1 MYRTKYVIAG
11 KWVNNENTE
20 DTFPITAEN
29 IKILVRDSNYEKENL
44 TKGMLRLM
52 LDKNLMDRLIVFAN
66 NASIFLYCE
75 KVRYDQNNQPISS
88 TPVQTDWS
96 GEYTYVASNDINY
109 NKEIDYMGDDAQ
121 EKKDVYK
128 QIMLGIFFK
137 EANERNNGTENR
149 VIRETSIQNTVI
161 KSMDTMPLLIE
172 PFDYN
177 NVIDQLAIPP
187 QESLVKFIDFMN
199 QYKVFYET
207 PYRFFIDAKCV
218 YLLSSSGQATECK
231 DEKYSSVYFN
241 VFNLVQTGGFIEG
254 MEEDDTNK
262 RYDVPILVKDTNYSM
277 DKTRS
282 KYMNEIEAIMDPAKK
297 NSILN
302 ATELNKQLEE
312 IKKYTEDINK
322 KIKAMIPDLKKISID
337 IRNIEITT
345 IGATDDVKEALE
357 ALNSQVVLA
366 KAEINKVAAPKSGE
380 QDSFDDPSGST
391 RQQTTPSG
399 GGSGSGSGSSGG
411 QPIPQYFTMNG
422 TRKQQYFDLLT
433 NSLAAAQYQG
443 NEFYK
448 AKDAISKCANTTVES
463 LMHTAYIPS
472 AVNSVS
478 LINVFENKSLLTAF
492 SGSANSFC
500 TTNQQQ
506 IGDLFPILGNGQSS
520 QASASAIL
528 NAMNEIRNAKVAFM
542 SQCQYATDDGT
553 DFQAIIDAMTPQIQK
568 IQDAIGSAGGGF
580 GQYNGIPDIVGKAIG
595 SVSGEINKINKLTT
609 QVSSILTEFQ
619 ASWQAVGNKIN
630 SNIAGVMK
638 GLSNAGGIV
647 DSLSSLKFGS
657 LEDIFSSINKIK
669 DISQLGRV
677 GLSCF
682 DLKLDGIGKGKSI
695 VKVDNDNYN
704 VLKNIKANIENK
716 DNRIVLNKLDLDAE
730 IFTPNKEYI
739 IHNYDAHGDKDGFF
753 ILQRKVEIYI
763 REDKEFNCTTMLE
776 FDKVKTEPKDVAEK
790 AGTTAEQTA
799 RARIEQIGQKNVSI
813 DDIIRNGRDIINTV
827 KNNGISIDSIV
838 KATGTAKQIEDSIR
852 KMGSKQ
858 GASPSP
864 LGGRDSK
871 DPFILH

>member
-52 LDKNLMDRLIVFAN
+52 LDKNFMDKLILLAN

-75 KVRYDQNNQPISS
+75 KVLYDQNNQPISS
-88 TPVQTDWS
+88 TPIQTDWS

-109 NKEIDYMGDDAQ
+109 NKEIDYMGDNSED
-121 EKKDVYK
+121 KKDVYK

-161 KSMDTMPLLIE
+161 KSMDSMPLLIE

-177 NVIDQLAIPP
+177 NIIDQLAIPP

-218 YLLSSSGQATECK
+218 YLLSSSGQATESK

-241 VFNLVQTGGFIEG
+241 VFSLTQTGGFIEG
-254 MEEDDTNK
+254 MEDDDTNK
-262 RYDVPILVKDTNYSM
+262 RYDVPILVKDTNYTM

-282 KYMNEIEAIMDPAKK
+282 KYMNEIEAIMDPAKE

-302 ATELNKQLEE
+302 ATELNNQLEQ
-312 IKKYTEDINK
+312 IKQYTVDINN
-322 KIKAMIPDLKKISID
+322 KIKAKIPELKKISVD

-345 IGATDDVKEALE
+345 IGATDDVKESLDALSKKVE
-357 ALNSQVVLA
+357 VA
-366 KAEINKVAAPKSGE
+366 KAEINKVATPKAGE

-391 RQQTTPSG
+391 RKPTTTSGG
-399 GGSGSGSGSSGG
+399 GGSGSSSSGT
-411 QPIPQYFTMNG
+411 PAPQYFTMNG
-422 TRKQQYFDLLT
+422 TRKQYYFDLLT

-443 NEFYK
+443 KEFYK
-448 AKDAISKCANTTVES
+448 AKDVVSKCSNTTIES

-478 LINVFENKSLLTAF
+478 LINVFENKNLLSKF
-492 SGSANSFC
+492 SGSAKSFC
-500 TTNQQQ
+500 STNQQQ
-506 IGDLFPILGNGQSS
+506 IGDLFPILGNGKKS
-520 QASASAIL
+520 QASASTIL
-528 NAMNEIRNAKVAFM
+528 NAIKEIRSAKLSFM
-542 SQCQYATDDGT
+542 SQCPNATDDGT
-553 DFQAIIDAMTPQIQK
+553 DFQSIIDGMTPLIEK
-568 IQDAIGSAGGGF
+568 IQSAIGSAGGGF
-580 GQYNGIPDIVGKAIG
+580 DKYNVIPSIVGKVVE
-595 SVSGEINKINKLTT
+595 SVAGEIGNINKLTT
-609 QVSSILTEFQ
+609 QVSNILTEFQ

-647 DSLSSLKFGS
+647 NSLSSLKFGS
-657 LEDIFSSINKIK
+657 LEDIFGSLNKIK

-682 DLKLDGIGKGKSI
+682 DLKLDGSGKGGRSI

-704 VLKNIKANIENK
+704 ILKNIKANIENK

-730 IFTPNKEYI
+730 VFTPNKEFI
-739 IHNYDAHGDKDGFF
+739 IHNYDAHCDKDGFF

-776 FDKVKTEPKDVAEK
+776 FDKIKTEPKDIAEK
-790 AGTTAEQTA
+790 AGTTAEQTT
-799 RARIEQIGQKNVSI
+799 REKIKQSGQKNVNI
-813 DDIIRNGRDIINTV
+813 KDIIKNGRDIIDTV
-827 KNNGISIDSIV
+827 KKNGISIDSIV
-838 KATGTAKQIEDSIR
+838 KATKTAKQIEESIR

-871 DPFILH
+871 DPFIIH

>member
-1 MYRTKYVIAG
+1 MYRTKYVVAG
-11 KWVNNENTE
+11 KWVNNENNE

-52 LDKNLMDRLIVFAN
+52 LDKNFMDKLIMLAN

-75 KVRYDQNNQPISS
+75 KILYDQNNQPISS

-96 GEYTYVASNDINY
+96 GEYTYVASSDINY
-109 NKEIDYMGDDAQ
+109 NKEIDYMGDNSQD
-121 EKKDVYK
+121 KKDVYK
-128 QIMLGIFFK
+128 EIMLGIFFK
-137 EANERNNGTENR
+137 AANERNNCTENR

-161 KSMDTMPLLIE
+161 KSMDSMPLLIE

-207 PYRFFIDAKCV
+207 PYRFFIDAKCT

-231 DEKYSSVYFN
+231 NEKYSSVYFD
-241 VFNLVQTGGFIEG
+241 VFSLVQTGGFIEG

-262 RYDVPILVKDTNYSM
+262 RYVVPILVKDTNYIM

-282 KYMNEIEAIMDPAKK
+282 KYMSEIEAIMDPAKE

-302 ATELNKQLEE
+302 ATELNKQLEQ
-312 IKKYTEDINK
+312 IKQYTEGINK
-322 KIKAMIPDLKKISID
+322 KIKAKVPDLKKISID

-357 ALNSQVVLA
+357 ALSDKVELA
-366 KAEINKVAAPKSGE
+366 KAEINKVATPKSGE
-380 QDSFDDPSGST
+380 KDSFDDPSGST
-391 RQQTTPSG
+391 RKLTTT
-399 GGSGSGSGSSGG
+399 GSGSSSGGGSSGG

-422 TRKQQYFDLLT
+422 SRKQQYFDLLT

-448 AKDAISKCANTTVES
+448 AKAAISKCTNTTVES

-472 AVNSVS
+472 AVNGVS
-478 LINVFENKSLLTAF
+478 LINVFENKNLLSAF
-492 SGSANSFC
+492 SGASKSLC
-500 TTNQQQ
+500 STNKQQ
-506 IGDLFPILGNGQSS
+506 IGELFPLLGNGQNS

-528 NAMNEIRNAKVAFM
+528 NAINEIRNAKIAFM
-542 SQCQYATDDGT
+542 SQCPNATDDGT
-553 DFQAIIDAMTPQIQK
+553 DFQSIIDGITPLINK
-568 IQDAIGSAGGGF
+568 IENAIGAAGKGF
-580 GQYNGIPDIVGKAIG
+580 NLYDVIPGIVGKAVE

-609 QVSSILTEFQ
+609 QVSNILTEFQ
-619 ASWQAVGNKIN
+619 ASWQAIGDKIN

-657 LEDIFSSINKIK
+657 LEDIFNSINKIK

-682 DLKLDGIGKGKSI
+682 DLKLDGTGNGKNI

-704 VLKNIKANIENK
+704 ILKNIKANIENK

-730 IFTPNKEYI
+730 VFTPNKEFI
-739 IHNYDAHGDKDGFF
+739 IHNYDAHNDKDGFF

-776 FDKVKTEPKDVAEK
+776 FDKVKTEPKDAAEK
-790 AGTTAEQTA
+790 AGTTAEQTTKA
-799 RARIEQIGQKNVSI
+799 KMEQSGQKNVSI

-827 KNNGISIDSIV
+827 KSNGISIDSIV
-838 KATGTAKQIEDSIR
+838 KVAGTAKQIESSIR
-852 KMGSKQ
+852 KMSSTQ
-858 GASPSP
+858 GASPN
-864 LGGRDSK
+864 LKIGNK
-871 DPFILH
+871 NPFILH

>member
-52 LDKNLMDRLIVFAN
+52 LDKNFMDKLILLAN

-75 KVRYDQNNQPISS
+75 KVLYDQNNQPISS
-88 TPVQTDWS
+88 TPIQTDWS

-109 NKEIDYMGDDAQ
+109 NKEIDYMGDNSED
-121 EKKDVYK
+121 KKDVYK

-161 KSMDTMPLLIE
+161 KSMDSMPLLIE

-177 NVIDQLAIPP
+177 NIIDQLAIPP

-218 YLLSSSGQATECK
+218 YLLSSSGQATESK

-241 VFNLVQTGGFIEG
+241 VFSLTQTGGFIEG
-254 MEEDDTNK
+254 MEDDDTNK
-262 RYDVPILVKDTNYSM
+262 RYDVPILVKDTNYTM

-282 KYMNEIEAIMDPAKK
+282 KYMNEIEAIMDPAKE

-302 ATELNKQLEE
+302 ATELNTQLEQ
-312 IKKYTEDINK
+312 IKQYTMDINN
-322 KIKAMIPDLKKISID
+322 KIKAKIPDLKKISVD

-345 IGATDDVKEALE
+345 IGATDDVKESLDALSTKVE
-357 ALNSQVVLA
+357 VA
-366 KAEINKVAAPKSGE
+366 KAEINKVATPKAGE

-391 RQQTTPSG
+391 RKPTTTSGG
-399 GGSGSGSGSSGG
+399 GGSGSSSSGT
-411 QPIPQYFTMNG
+411 PAPQYFTMNG
-422 TRKQQYFDLLT
+422 TRKQYYFDLLT

-448 AKDAISKCANTTVES
+448 AKDVVSKCSNTTIES

-478 LINVFENKSLLTAF
+478 LINVFENKNLLSKF
-492 SGSANSFC
+492 SGSAKSFC
-500 TTNQQQ
+500 STNQQQ
-506 IGDLFPILGNGQSS
+506 IGDLFPILGNGKKS
-520 QASASAIL
+520 QASASTIL
-528 NAMNEIRNAKVAFM
+528 NAIKEIRSAKLSFM
-542 SQCQYATDDGT
+542 SQCPNATDDGT
-553 DFQAIIDAMTPQIQK
+553 DFQSIIDGMTPLIEK
-568 IQDAIGSAGGGF
+568 IQSAIGSAGGGF
-580 GQYNGIPDIVGKAIG
+580 DKYNVIPSIVGKVVE
-595 SVSGEINKINKLTT
+595 SVAGEIGNINKLTT
-609 QVSSILTEFQ
+609 QVSNILTEFQ

-647 DSLSSLKFGS
+647 NSLSSLKFGS
-657 LEDIFSSINKIK
+657 LEDIFGSLNKIK

-682 DLKLDGIGKGKSI
+682 DLKLDGSGKGGRSI

-704 VLKNIKANIENK
+704 ILKNIKANIENK

-730 IFTPNKEYI
+730 VFTPNKEFI
-739 IHNYDAHGDKDGFF
+739 IHNYDAHCDKDGFF

-776 FDKVKTEPKDVAEK
+776 FDKIKTEPKDVAEK
-790 AGTTAEQTA
+790 AGTTAEQTT
-799 RARIEQIGQKNVSI
+799 REKIKQSGQKNVNI
-813 DDIIRNGRDIINTV
+813 KDIIKNGRDIIDTV
-827 KNNGISIDSIV
+827 KKNGISIDSIV
-838 KATGTAKQIEDSIR
+838 KATKTAKQIEESIR

-871 DPFILH
+871 DPFIIH

>member
-1 MYRTKYVIAG
+1 MYRTKYVVAG
-11 KWVNNENTE
+11 KWVNNENNE

-52 LDKNLMDRLIVFAN
+52 LDKNFMDKLIMLAN

-75 KVRYDQNNQPISS
+75 KVLYDQNNQPISS

-96 GEYTYVASNDINY
+96 GEYTYVASSDINY
-109 NKEIDYMGDDAQ
+109 NKEIDYMGDNSQD
-121 EKKDVYK
+121 KKDVYK
-128 QIMLGIFFK
+128 EIMLGIFFK
-137 EANERNNGTENR
+137 AANERNNCTENR

-161 KSMDTMPLLIE
+161 KSMDSMPLLIE

-207 PYRFFIDAKCV
+207 PYRFFIDAKCT

-231 DEKYSSVYFN
+231 NEKYSSVYFD
-241 VFNLVQTGGFIEG
+241 VFSLVQTGGFIEG

-262 RYDVPILVKDTNYSM
+262 RYVVPILVKDTNYIM

-282 KYMNEIEAIMDPAKK
+282 KYMSEIEAIMDPAKE

-302 ATELNKQLEE
+302 ATELNKQLEQ
-312 IKKYTEDINK
+312 IKQYTEGINK
-322 KIKAMIPDLKKISID
+322 KIKAKVPDLKKISID

-357 ALNSQVVLA
+357 ALSDKVELA
-366 KAEINKVAAPKSGE
+366 KAEINKVATPKSGE
-380 QDSFDDPSGST
+380 KDSFDDPSGST
-391 RQQTTPSG
+391 RKLTTT
-399 GGSGSGSGSSGG
+399 GSGSSSGGGSSGG

-422 TRKQQYFDLLT
+422 SRKQQYFDLLT

-448 AKDAISKCANTTVES
+448 AKAAISKCTNTTVES

-472 AVNSVS
+472 AVNGVS
-478 LINVFENKSLLTAF
+478 LINVFENKNLLSAF
-492 SGSANSFC
+492 SGASKSLC
-500 TTNQQQ
+500 STNKQQ
-506 IGDLFPILGNGQSS
+506 IGELFPLLGNGQNS

-528 NAMNEIRNAKVAFM
+528 NAINEIRNAKIAFM
-542 SQCQYATDDGT
+542 SQCPNATDDGT
-553 DFQAIIDAMTPQIQK
+553 DFQSIIDGITPLINK
-568 IQDAIGSAGGGF
+568 IENAIGAAGKGF
-580 GQYNGIPDIVGKAIG
+580 NLYDVIPGIVGKAVE

-609 QVSSILTEFQ
+609 QVSNILTEFQ
-619 ASWQAVGNKIN
+619 ASWQAIGDKIN

-657 LEDIFSSINKIK
+657 LEDIFNSINKIK

-682 DLKLDGIGKGKSI
+682 DLKLDGTGNGKNI

-704 VLKNIKANIENK
+704 ILKNIKANIENK

-730 IFTPNKEYI
+730 VFTPNKEFI
-739 IHNYDAHGDKDGFF
+739 IHNYDAHNDKDGFF

-776 FDKVKTEPKDVAEK
+776 FDKVKTEPKDIAEK
-790 AGTTAEQTA
+790 AGTTAEQTTKA
-799 RARIEQIGQKNVSI
+799 KMEQSGQKNVSI

-827 KNNGISIDSIV
+827 KSNGISIDSIV
-838 KATGTAKQIEDSIR
+838 KVAGNAKQIESSIR
-852 KMGSKQ
+852 KMSSTQ
-858 GASPSP
+858 GASPN
-864 LGGRDSK
+864 LKIGNK
-871 DPFILH
+871 NPFILH

>member
-1 MYRTKYVIAG
+1 MYRTKYVVAG
-11 KWVNNENTE
+11 KWVNNENNK

-52 LDKNLMDRLIVFAN
+52 LDKNFMDKLIMLAN

-75 KVRYDQNNQPISS
+75 KVLYDQNNQSISS

-96 GEYTYVASNDINY
+96 GEYTYVASSDINY
-109 NKEIDYMGDDAQ
+109 NKEIDYMGDNSQD
-121 EKKDVYK
+121 KKDVYK
-128 QIMLGIFFK
+128 EIMLGIFFK
-137 EANERNNGTENR
+137 AANERNNCTENR

-161 KSMDTMPLLIE
+161 KSMDSMPLLIE

-207 PYRFFIDAKCV
+207 PYRFFIDAKCT

-231 DEKYSSVYFN
+231 DEKYSSVYFD
-241 VFNLVQTGGFIEG
+241 VFSLVQTGGFIEG

-262 RYDVPILVKDTNYSM
+262 RYVVPILVKDTNYIM

-282 KYMNEIEAIMDPAKK
+282 KYMSEIEAIMDPAKE

-302 ATELNKQLEE
+302 ATELNKQLEQ
-312 IKKYTEDINK
+312 IKQYTEGINN
-322 KIKAMIPDLKKISID
+322 KIKAKVPELKKISID

-345 IGATDDVKEALE
+345 IGATNDVKEALE
-357 ALNSQVVLA
+357 ALSDKVELA
-366 KAEINKVAAPKSGE
+366 KAEINKVATPKSGE
-380 QDSFDDPSGST
+380 KDSFDDPSGST
-391 RQQTTPSG
+391 RKLTTTGSG
-399 GGSGSGSGSSGG
+399 SSSGGSGSGG

-422 TRKQQYFDLLT
+422 SRKQQYFDLLT

-448 AKDAISKCANTTVES
+448 AKAAISKCTNTTVES

-472 AVNSVS
+472 AVNGVS
-478 LINVFENKSLLTAF
+478 LINVFENKNLLSAF
-492 SGSANSFC
+492 SGAAKSFC
-500 TTNQQQ
+500 STNKQQ
-506 IGDLFPILGNGQSS
+506 IGELFPLLGNGQNS

-528 NAMNEIRNAKVAFM
+528 NAINEIRNAKITFM
-542 SQCQYATDDGT
+542 SQCPNATDDGT
-553 DFQAIIDAMTPQIQK
+553 DFQSIIDGITPLINK
-568 IQDAIGSAGGGF
+568 IESAIGAAGNGF
-580 GQYNGIPDIVGKAIG
+580 NLYDVIPGIVGKAVE

-609 QVSSILTEFQ
+609 QVSNILTEFQ
-619 ASWQAVGNKIN
+619 ASWQAIGDKIN

-657 LEDIFSSINKIK
+657 LEDIFNSINKIK

-682 DLKLDGIGKGKSI
+682 DLKLDGTGNGKSV

-704 VLKNIKANIENK
+704 ILKNIKASIENK

-730 IFTPNKEYI
+730 VFTPNKEFI
-739 IHNYDAHGDKDGFF
+739 IHNYDAHNDKDGFF

-790 AGTTAEQTA
+790 AGTTAEQTTKVK
-799 RARIEQIGQKNVSI
+799 IEQSGQKNVSI

-827 KNNGISIDSIV
+827 KSNGISIDSIV
-838 KATGTAKQIEDSIR
+838 KVAGNAKQIESSIR
-852 KMGSKQ
+852 KMGSTQ
-858 GASPSP
+858 GASPN
-864 LGGRDSK
+864 LKIGNK
-871 DPFILH
+871 NPFILH

>member
-44 TKGMLRLM
+44 TKGVLRLM
-52 LDKNLMDRLIVFAN
+52 LDKNFMDKLIILAN
-66 NASIFLYCE
+66 KASIFLYCE

-96 GEYTYVASNDINY
+96 GEYTYVASDDINY
-109 NKEIDYMGDDAQ
+109 NKEIDYMGDNSQ

-161 KSMDTMPLLIE
+161 KSMDSMPLLIE

-177 NVIDQLAIPP
+177 NIIDQLAIPP

-207 PYRFFIDAKCV
+207 PYRFFIDAKCA
-218 YLLSSSGQATECK
+218 YLLSSSGQATESK
-231 DEKYSSVYFN
+231 DEKYSSVYFD
-241 VFNLVQTGGFIEG
+241 VFSLVQTGGFIEG

-282 KYMNEIEAIMDPAKK
+282 KYMNEIEAIMDPAKE

-302 ATELNKQLEE
+302 ATELNKQLEQ
-312 IKKYTEDINK
+312 IKQYTEDINK
-322 KIKAMIPDLKKISID
+322 KIKSMVPDLKKISVD

-345 IGATDDVKEALE
+345 IGATDDVKEALD
-357 ALNSQVVLA
+357 ALSSKVELA
-366 KAEINKVAAPKSGE
+366 KAEINKVATPKSGE
-380 QDSFDDPSGST
+380 KDSFDDPSGST
-391 RQQTTPSG
+391 RKTTTSSSG
-399 GGSGSGSGSSGG
+399 SSSSGSGSGG
-411 QPIPQYFTMNG
+411 QPVPQYFTMNG
-422 TRKQQYFDLLT
+422 SRKQQYFDLLT

-448 AKDAISKCANTTVES
+448 AKAAVSKCTNTTIES

-478 LINVFENKSLLTAF
+478 LINVFENKNLLSSF
-492 SGSANSFC
+492 SGAANSFC
-500 TTNQQQ
+500 SINQQQ
-506 IGDLFPILGNGQSS
+506 IGDLFPILSNGQNS
-520 QASASAIL
+520 QASATAIL
-528 NAMNEIRNAKVAFM
+528 NAINEIRDAKVAFM
-542 SQCQYATDDGT
+542 AQCPNATDDGT
-553 DFQAIIDAMTPQIQK
+553 DFQSIIDAMKPLIEK
-568 IQDAIGSAGGGF
+568 IQSAIGSAGGGF
-580 GQYNGIPDIVGKAIG
+580 DLYNVIPGIVEKAVG
-595 SVSGEINKINKLTT
+595 SVSGEIDKINKLTT
-609 QVSSILTEFQ
+609 QVSNILTEFQ
-619 ASWQAVGNKIN
+619 ASWQAVGDKIN

-682 DLKLDGIGKGKSI
+682 DLKLDGSGNGKSI
-695 VKVDNDNYN
+695 VKVENDNYN
-704 VLKNIKANIENK
+704 ILKNIKANIENK

-730 IFTPNKEYI
+730 IFTPNKEFI
-739 IHNYDAHGDKDGFF
+739 IHNYDAHSDKDGFF

-776 FDKVKTEPKDVAEK
+776 FDKVKVEPKDVAEK
-790 AGTTAEQTA
+790 AGTTAEQTT
-799 RARIEQIGQKNVSI
+799 RAKMEQSGQKEVNI
-813 DDIIRNGRDIINTV
+813 DDIIKNGRDIINTV

-838 KATGTAKQIEDSIR
+838 KVAGSAKQIEESIK
-852 KMGSKQ
+852 KMGSTQ
-858 GASPSP
+858 GASPNI
-864 LGGRDSK
+864 LKIGNK
-871 DPFILH
+871 NPFILH

>member
-52 LDKNLMDRLIVFAN
+52 LDKNFMDKLILLAN

-75 KVRYDQNNQPISS
+75 KVLYDQNNQPISS
-88 TPVQTDWS
+88 TPIQTDWS

-109 NKEIDYMGDDAQ
+109 NKEIDYMGDNAED
-121 EKKDVYK
+121 KKDVYK

-161 KSMDTMPLLIE
+161 KSMDSMPLLIE

-177 NVIDQLAIPP
+177 NIIDQLAIPP

-241 VFNLVQTGGFIEG
+241 VFSLTQTGGFIEG
-254 MEEDDTNK
+254 MEDDDTNK
-262 RYDVPILVKDTNYSM
+262 RYDVPILVKDTNYTM

-282 KYMNEIEAIMDPAKK
+282 KYMNEIEAIMDPAKE

-302 ATELNKQLEE
+302 ATELNNQLEQ
-312 IKKYTEDINK
+312 IKQYTVDINN
-322 KIKAMIPDLKKISID
+322 KIKAKIPELKKISVD

-345 IGATDDVKEALE
+345 IGATDDVKESLDALSKKVE
-357 ALNSQVVLA
+357 VA
-366 KAEINKVAAPKSGE
+366 KAEINKVATPKAGE

-391 RQQTTPSG
+391 RKPTTTSGG
-399 GGSGSGSGSSGG
+399 GGSGSGSSGT
-411 QPIPQYFTMNG
+411 PAPQYFTMNG
-422 TRKQQYFDLLT
+422 TRKQYYFDLLT

-448 AKDAISKCANTTVES
+448 AKDVVSKCSNTTIES

-478 LINVFENKSLLTAF
+478 LINVFENKNLLSKF
-492 SGSANSFC
+492 SGSAKSFC
-500 TTNQQQ
+500 STNQQQ
-506 IGDLFPILGNGQSS
+506 IGDLFPILGNGKKS
-520 QASASAIL
+520 QASASTIL
-528 NAMNEIRNAKVAFM
+528 NAIKEIRSAKLAFM
-542 SQCQYATDDGT
+542 SQCPNATDDGT
-553 DFQAIIDAMTPQIQK
+553 DFQSIIDGMTPLIEK
-568 IQDAIGSAGGGF
+568 IQSAIGSAGGGF
-580 GQYNGIPDIVGKAIG
+580 DKYNVIPSIVGKVVE
-595 SVSGEINKINKLTT
+595 SVAGEIGNINKLTT
-609 QVSSILTEFQ
+609 QVSGILTEFQ

-647 DSLSSLKFGS
+647 NSLSSLKFGS
-657 LEDIFSSINKIK
+657 LEDIFGSLNKIK

-682 DLKLDGIGKGKSI
+682 DLKLDGSGKGGRSI

-704 VLKNIKANIENK
+704 ILKNIKANIENK

-730 IFTPNKEYI
+730 VFTPNKEFI
-739 IHNYDAHGDKDGFF
+739 IHNYDAHCDKDGFF

-776 FDKVKTEPKDVAEK
+776 FDKIKTEPKDIAEK
-790 AGTTAEQTA
+790 AGTTAEQTT
-799 RARIEQIGQKNVSI
+799 REKIKQNGEKNVNI
-813 DDIIRNGRDIINTV
+813 KDIIKNGRDIINTV
-827 KNNGISIDSIV
+827 KKNGISIDSIV
-838 KATGTAKQIEDSIR
+838 KATKTAKQIEESIR

-858 GASPSP
+858 GASPGP

-871 DPFILH
+871 DPFIIH

>member
-1 MYRTKYVIAG
+1 MYRTKYVVAG
-11 KWVNNENTE
+11 KWVNNENNE

-52 LDKNLMDRLIVFAN
+52 LDKNFMDKLIMLAN

-75 KVRYDQNNQPISS
+75 KILYDQNNQPISS

-96 GEYTYVASNDINY
+96 GEYTYVASSDINY
-109 NKEIDYMGDDAQ
+109 NKEIDYMGDNSQD
-121 EKKDVYK
+121 KKDVYK
-128 QIMLGIFFK
+128 EIMLGIFFK
-137 EANERNNGTENR
+137 EANERNNCTENR

-161 KSMDTMPLLIE
+161 KSMDSMPLLIE

-207 PYRFFIDAKCV
+207 PYRFFIDAKCT

-231 DEKYSSVYFN
+231 NEKYSSVYFD
-241 VFNLVQTGGFIEG
+241 VFSLVQTGGFIEG

-262 RYDVPILVKDTNYSM
+262 RYVVPILVKDTNYIM

-282 KYMNEIEAIMDPAKK
+282 KYMSEIEAIMDPAKE

-302 ATELNKQLEE
+302 ATELNKQLEQ
-312 IKKYTEDINK
+312 IKQYTEGINK
-322 KIKAMIPDLKKISID
+322 KIKAKVPDLKKISID

-357 ALNSQVVLA
+357 VLSDKVELA
-366 KAEINKVAAPKSGE
+366 KAEINKVATPKSGE
-380 QDSFDDPSGST
+380 KDSFDDPSGST
-391 RQQTTPSG
+391 RKLTTT
-399 GGSGSGSGSSGG
+399 GSGSSSGGGSSGG

-422 TRKQQYFDLLT
+422 SRKQQYFDLLT

-448 AKDAISKCANTTVES
+448 AKAAISKCTNTTVES

-472 AVNSVS
+472 AVNGVS
-478 LINVFENKSLLTAF
+478 LINVFENKNLLSAF
-492 SGSANSFC
+492 SGAAKSLCS
-500 TTNQQQ
+500 TNKQQ
-506 IGDLFPILGNGQSS
+506 IGELFPLLGNGQNS

-528 NAMNEIRNAKVAFM
+528 NAINDIRNAKIAFM
-542 SQCQYATDDGT
+542 SQCPNATDDGT
-553 DFQAIIDAMTPQIQK
+553 DFQSIIDGITPLINK
-568 IQDAIGSAGGGF
+568 IESAIGAAGNGF
-580 GQYNGIPDIVGKAIG
+580 NLYDVIPGIVGKAVE

-609 QVSSILTEFQ
+609 QVSNILTEFQ
-619 ASWQAVGNKIN
+619 ASWQAIGDKMN

-657 LEDIFSSINKIK
+657 LEDIFNSINKIK

-682 DLKLDGIGKGKSI
+682 DLKLDGTGNGKNI

-704 VLKNIKANIENK
+704 ILKNIKANIENK

-730 IFTPNKEYI
+730 VFTPNKEFI
-739 IHNYDAHGDKDGFF
+739 IHNYDAHNDKDGFF

-776 FDKVKTEPKDVAEK
+776 FDKVKTEPKDAAEK
-790 AGTTAEQTA
+790 AGTTAEQTTKA
-799 RARIEQIGQKNVSI
+799 KMEQSGQKNVSI

-827 KNNGISIDSIV
+827 KSNGISIDSIV
-838 KATGTAKQIEDSIR
+838 KVAGNAKQIESSIR
-852 KMGSKQ
+852 KMSSTQ
-858 GASPSP
+858 GASPN
-864 LGGRDSK
+864 LKIGNK
-871 DPFILH
+871 NPFILH

>member
-1 MYRTKYVIAG
+1 MYRTKYVVAG
-11 KWVNNENTE
+11 KWVNNENNE

-52 LDKNLMDRLIVFAN
+52 LDKNFMDKLIMLAN

-75 KVRYDQNNQPISS
+75 KVLYDQNNQPISS

-96 GEYTYVASNDINY
+96 GEYTYVASSDINY
-109 NKEIDYMGDDAQ
+109 NKEIDYMGDNSQD
-121 EKKDVYK
+121 KKDVYK
-128 QIMLGIFFK
+128 EIMLGIFFK
-137 EANERNNGTENR
+137 VANERNNCTENR

-161 KSMDTMPLLIE
+161 KSMDSMPLLIE

-207 PYRFFIDAKCV
+207 PYRFFIDAKCT
-218 YLLSSSGQATECK
+218 YLLSSSGQSTECK
-231 DEKYSSVYFN
+231 DEKYSSVYFD
-241 VFNLVQTGGFIEG
+241 VFSLVQTGGFIEG

-262 RYDVPILVKDTNYSM
+262 RYVVPILVKDTNYIM

-282 KYMNEIEAIMDPAKK
+282 KYMSEIEAIMDPAKE

-302 ATELNKQLEE
+302 ATELNKQLEQ
-312 IKKYTEDINK
+312 IKQYTEGINK
-322 KIKAMIPDLKKISID
+322 KIKAKVPDLKKISID

-357 ALNSQVVLA
+357 ALSDKVELA
-366 KAEINKVAAPKSGE
+366 KAEINKVATPKSGE
-380 QDSFDDPSGST
+380 KDSFDDPSGST
-391 RQQTTPSG
+391 RKTTTSSSG
-399 GGSGSGSGSSGG
+399 SSGSGSGSGG
-411 QPIPQYFTMNG
+411 QPVPQYFTMNG
-422 TRKQQYFDLLT
+422 SRKQQYFDLLT

-448 AKDAISKCANTTVES
+448 AKAAISKCTNTTVES

-472 AVNSVS
+472 AVNGVS
-478 LINVFENKSLLTAF
+478 LINVFENKNLLSAF
-492 SGSANSFC
+492 SGASKSLC
-500 TTNQQQ
+500 STNKQQ
-506 IGDLFPILGNGQSS
+506 IGELFPLLGNGQNS

-528 NAMNEIRNAKVAFM
+528 NAINEIRNAKIAFM
-542 SQCQYATDDGT
+542 SQCPNATDDGT
-553 DFQAIIDAMTPQIQK
+553 DFQSIIDGITPLINK
-568 IQDAIGSAGGGF
+568 IENAIGAAGKGF
-580 GQYNGIPDIVGKAIG
+580 NLYDVIPGIVGKAVE

-609 QVSSILTEFQ
+609 QVSNILTEFQ
-619 ASWQAVGNKIN
+619 ASWQAIGDKIN

-657 LEDIFSSINKIK
+657 LEDIFNSINKIK

-682 DLKLDGIGKGKSI
+682 DLKLDGTGNGKNI

-704 VLKNIKANIENK
+704 ILKNIKANIENK

-730 IFTPNKEYI
+730 VFTPNKEFI
-739 IHNYDAHGDKDGFF
+739 IHNYDAHNDKDGFF

-776 FDKVKTEPKDVAEK
+776 FDKVKTEPKDAAEK
-790 AGTTAEQTA
+790 AGTTAEQTTKA
-799 RARIEQIGQKNVSI
+799 KMEQSGQKNVSI

-827 KNNGISIDSIV
+827 KSNGISIDSIV
-838 KATGTAKQIEDSIR
+838 KVAGNTKQIESSIR
-852 KMGSKQ
+852 KMSSTQ
-858 GASPSP
+858 GASPN
-864 LGGRDSK
+864 LKIGNK
-871 DPFILH
+871 NPFILH

>member
-52 LDKNLMDRLIVFAN
+52 LDKNFMDKLIILAN
-66 NASIFLYCE
+66 KASIFLYCE

-88 TPVQTDWS
+88 TPIQTDWS
-96 GEYTYVASNDINY
+96 GEYTYVASDDINY
-109 NKEIDYMGDDAQ
+109 NKEIDYMGDNSQ

-161 KSMDTMPLLIE
+161 KSMDSMPLLIE

-177 NVIDQLAIPP
+177 NIIDQLAIPP

-207 PYRFFIDAKCV
+207 PYRFFIDAKCA
-218 YLLSSSGQATECK
+218 YLLSSSGQATESK
-231 DEKYSSVYFN
+231 DEKYSSVYFD
-241 VFNLVQTGGFIEG
+241 VFSLVQTGGFIEG
-254 MEEDDTNK
+254 MEDDDTNK
-262 RYDVPILVKDTNYSM
+262 RYVVPILVKDTNYSM

-282 KYMNEIEAIMDPAKK
+282 KYMNEIEAIMDPAKE

-302 ATELNKQLEE
+302 ATELNKQLEQ
-312 IKKYTEDINK
+312 IKQYTEDINK
-322 KIKAMIPDLKKISID
+322 KIKSMVPDLKKISVD

-345 IGATDDVKEALE
+345 IGATDDVKEALD
-357 ALNSQVVLA
+357 ALSSKVELA
-366 KAEINKVAAPKSGE
+366 KAEINKVATPKSGE
-380 QDSFDDPSGST
+380 KDSFDDPSGST
-391 RQQTTPSG
+391 RKTTTSSSG
-399 GGSGSGSGSSGG
+399 SSGSGSGSGG
-411 QPIPQYFTMNG
+411 QPVPQYFTMNG
-422 TRKQQYFDLLT
+422 SRKQQYFDLLT

-448 AKDAISKCANTTVES
+448 AKAAVSKCTNTTIES

-478 LINVFENKSLLTAF
+478 LINVFENKNLLSSF
-492 SGSANSFC
+492 SGAANSFC
-500 TTNQQQ
+500 SINQQQ
-506 IGDLFPILGNGQSS
+506 VGDLFPILSNGQNS
-520 QASASAIL
+520 QASATAIL
-528 NAMNEIRNAKVAFM
+528 NAINEIRDAKVAFM
-542 SQCQYATDDGT
+542 AQCPNATDDGT
-553 DFQAIIDAMTPQIQK
+553 DFQSIIDGMTPLIEK
-568 IQDAIGSAGGGF
+568 IQSAVGSAGGGF
-580 GQYNGIPDIVGKAIG
+580 DKYNVIPSIVGKVVE
-595 SVSGEINKINKLTT
+595 SVAGEIGNINKLTT
-609 QVSSILTEFQ
+609 QVSNILTEFQ

-630 SNIAGVMK
+630 SNISGVMK

-647 DSLSSLKFGS
+647 NSLSSLKFGS
-657 LEDIFSSINKIK
+657 LEDIFGSLNKIK

-682 DLKLDGIGKGKSI
+682 DLKLDGSGKGGRSI

-704 VLKNIKANIENK
+704 ILKNIKANIENK

-730 IFTPNKEYI
+730 VFTPNKEFI
-739 IHNYDAHGDKDGFF
+739 IHNYDAHCDKDGFF

-776 FDKVKTEPKDVAEK
+776 FDKIKTEPKDIAEK
-790 AGTTAEQTA
+790 AGTTAEQTTKE
-799 RARIEQIGQKNVSI
+799 RIKQNGQKNVNI
-813 DDIIRNGRDIINTV
+813 KDIIKNGRDIIDTV
-827 KNNGISIDSIV
+827 KKNGISIDSIV
-838 KATGTAKQIEDSIR
+838 KATKTAKQIEESIR

-858 GASPSP
+858 GASPGP

-871 DPFILH
+871 DPFIIH

>member
-1 MYRTKYVIAG
+1 MYRTKYVVAG
-11 KWVNNENTE
+11 KWVNNENNE

-52 LDKNLMDRLIVFAN
+52 LDKNFMDKLIMLAN

-75 KVRYDQNNQPISS
+75 KVLYDQNNQPISS

-96 GEYTYVASNDINY
+96 GEYTYVASSDINY
-109 NKEIDYMGDDAQ
+109 NKEIDYMGDNSQD
-121 EKKDVYK
+121 KKDVYK
-128 QIMLGIFFK
+128 EIMLGIFFK
-137 EANERNNGTENR
+137 AANERNNCTENR

-161 KSMDTMPLLIE
+161 KSMDSMPLLIE

-207 PYRFFIDAKCV
+207 PYRFFIDAKCT

-231 DEKYSSVYFN
+231 NEKYSSVYFD
-241 VFNLVQTGGFIEG
+241 VFSLVQTGGFIEG

-262 RYDVPILVKDTNYSM
+262 RYVVPILVKDTNYIM

-282 KYMNEIEAIMDPAKK
+282 KYMSEIEAIMDPAKA
-297 NSILN
+297 NSILH
-302 ATELNKQLEE
+302 ATELNKQLEQ
-312 IKKYTEDINK
+312 IKQYTEGINK
-322 KIKAMIPDLKKISID
+322 KIKAKVPDLKKISID

-357 ALNSQVVLA
+357 ALSDKVELA
-366 KAEINKVAAPKSGE
+366 KAEINKVATPKSGE
-380 QDSFDDPSGST
+380 KDSFDDPSGST
-391 RQQTTPSG
+391 RKLTTTGSGSSSG
-399 GGSGSGSGSSGG
+399 GGGSGG

-422 TRKQQYFDLLT
+422 SRKQQYFDLLT

-448 AKDAISKCANTTVES
+448 AKAAISKCTNTTVES

-472 AVNSVS
+472 AVNGVS
-478 LINVFENKSLLTAF
+478 LINVFENKNLLSAF
-492 SGSANSFC
+492 SGASKSLC
-500 TTNQQQ
+500 STNKQQ
-506 IGDLFPILGNGQSS
+506 IGELFPLLGNGQNS

-528 NAMNEIRNAKVAFM
+528 NAINEIRNAKIAFM
-542 SQCQYATDDGT
+542 SQCPNATDDGT
-553 DFQAIIDAMTPQIQK
+553 HFQSIIDGITPLINK
-568 IQDAIGSAGGGF
+568 IESAIGAAGNGF
-580 GQYNGIPDIVGKAIG
+580 NLYDVIPGLVGKAVE

-609 QVSSILTEFQ
+609 QVSNILTEFQ
-619 ASWQAVGNKIN
+619 ASWQAIGDKIN

-657 LEDIFSSINKIK
+657 LEDIFNSINKIK

-682 DLKLDGIGKGKSI
+682 DLKLDGTGNGKNI

-704 VLKNIKANIENK
+704 ILKNIKASIENK

-730 IFTPNKEYI
+730 VFTPNKEFI
-739 IHNYDAHGDKDGFF
+739 IHNYDAHNDKDGFF

-776 FDKVKTEPKDVAEK
+776 FDKVKTEPKDIAEK
-790 AGTTAEQTA
+790 AGTTAEQTTKA
-799 RARIEQIGQKNVSI
+799 KMEQSGQKNVSI

-827 KNNGISIDSIV
+827 KSNGISIDSIV
-838 KATGTAKQIEDSIR
+838 KVAGNAKQIESSIR
-852 KMGSKQ
+852 KMSSTQ
-858 GASPSP
+858 GASPN
-864 LGGRDSK
+864 LKIGNK
-871 DPFILH
+871 NPFIVH